1 MHMEH
6 AKAVLDACHLKQD
19 QHVLM
24 VSGRAAWVK
33 TLKTNTILFAY
44 FCTDKPQ
51 PEDFIEIP
59 RHRIPEFVR
68 VV

>member
-1 MHMEH
+1 
-6 AKAVLDACHLKQD
+6 
-19 QHVLM
+19 M

-33 TLKTNTILFAY
+33 AIRANTILFAY
-44 FCTDKPQ
+44 FDTAQPK

-68 VV
+68 V